1 MGDSRR
7 RISHE
12 IYYYEEYERNHKE
25 GRYFSQTNT
34 ETALLS
40 KIFIQTNE
48 DAWTKAS
55 VFREQTCNILL
66 KQSSPFIFC
75 INQLIL
81 TERRQK

>member
-1 MGDSRR
+1 MYNTGRQAR
-7 RISHE
+7 YNIHFQWAILGEGCLTR
-12 IYYYEEYERNHKE
+12 YYYEEYERNHKE

-55 VFREQTCNILL
+55 VVRTNM
-66 KQSSPFIFC
+66 
-75 INQLIL
+75 
-81 TERRQK
+81 